1 MRKMLLLTVTLITA
15 FSFVRAQTVLFTED
29 FESGTASADW
39 QLYRAG
45 EEYMQAVAMSSAPA
59 TLSNGGNYV
68 GYLQDIDASY
78 NGAAIALAGDT
89 TYQNY
94 TIEGDVYCYNNHP
107 GGSAYTGLVVYADSS
122 KGTYIKLVADFDAS
136 NRLRFYNNHLNMTT
150 MKYTFDNSIDATN
163 LDKTE
168 GWHHMKIKVET
179 LDDGTTQFTCW
190 YDGTEIGVFI
200 DDSVDRMASGQFGA
214 YAFQMSATGIAGYFD
229 NIVVTPNQATS
240 IDPEVKTS
248 IPAKFS
254 LFQNYPNPF
263 NPATTISFQVDVSSN
278 ISLNIFNVNGEIVMN
293 LITGHFAPNK
303 YSIIWD
309 GQNSFGQRVPSGVYL
324 YTISDGSQ
332 NIMRKM
338 LLLK

>member
-1 MRKMLLLTVTLITA
+1 MWKMLLMILLLIAA
-15 FSFVRAQTVLFTED
+15 FSFAQAQTVLFTED

-45 EEYMQAVAMSSAPA
+45 EEYMQAVAMSSAPV
-59 TLSNGGNYV
+59 TLSNGGSYV

-89 TYQNY
+89 TCQNY

-150 MKYTFDNSIDATN
+150 MQYTFDKSIDATN

-179 LDDGTTQFTCW
+179 LADGTTQFTCW
-190 YDGTEIGVFI
+190 YDGSEIGIFI

-240 IDPEVKTS
+240 IDPGIKTS
-248 IPAKFS
+248 IPANFS

-278 ISLNIFNVNGEIVMN
+278 ISLNIFNVNGEIVRN
-293 LITGHFAPNK
+293 LITSHLVPNK
-303 YSIIWD
+303 YSIIWN
-309 GQNSFGQRVPSGVYL
+309 GQNSLGQRVPSGVYL

-338 LLLK
+338 LLIK

>member
-1 MRKMLLLTVTLITA
+1 
-15 FSFVRAQTVLFTED
+15 
-29 FESGTASADW
+29 TASVDW

-59 TLSNGGNYV
+59 TLADGGSYV
-68 GYLQDIDASY
+68 GYLQDSDCTY
-78 NGAAIALAGDT
+78 NGAAIALAGET

-94 TIEGDVYCYNNHP
+94 TIEGDVYCYNNHS

-122 KGTYIKLVADFDAS
+122 QGTYIKLVADFDAS
-136 NRLRFYNNHLNMTT
+136 NRFRFYNNHLNMTT
-150 MKYTFDNSIDATN
+150 MQYTFHHSIDASN
-163 LDKTE
+163 VDKTE
-168 GWHHMKIKVET
+168 GWHHMKVKVET

-190 YDGTEIGVFI
+190 YDGTELGVFI
-200 DDSVDRMASGQFGA
+200 DDSQHRMASGQFGA

-240 IDPEVKTS
+240 IDPEVKAS
-248 IPAKFS
+248 IPASFS

-263 NPATTISFQVDVSSN
+263 NPATTISFQVNVSSN
-278 ISLNIFNVNGEIVMN
+278 ISLNIFNVKGEIVRN
-293 LITGHFAPNK
+293 LITGHLVPNQ

-309 GQNSFGQRVPSGVYL
+309 GRNSLGQRVPSGVYL
-324 YTISDGSQ
+324 YTVSDGSQ
-332 NIMRKM
+332 NTMRKM